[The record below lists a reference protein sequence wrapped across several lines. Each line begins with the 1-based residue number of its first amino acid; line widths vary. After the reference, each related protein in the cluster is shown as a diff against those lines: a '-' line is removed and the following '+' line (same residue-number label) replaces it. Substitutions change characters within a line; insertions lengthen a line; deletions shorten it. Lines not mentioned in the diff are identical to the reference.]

1 MVKIME
7 EKGYFFENVSK
18 INKSLVRLTNLN
30 TAKIHSPNIRNE
42 TEDITIDLI
51 DIKRIIKEYL
61 RTLL

>member
-30 TAKIHSPNIRNE
+30 TAKTHSPNIRSE